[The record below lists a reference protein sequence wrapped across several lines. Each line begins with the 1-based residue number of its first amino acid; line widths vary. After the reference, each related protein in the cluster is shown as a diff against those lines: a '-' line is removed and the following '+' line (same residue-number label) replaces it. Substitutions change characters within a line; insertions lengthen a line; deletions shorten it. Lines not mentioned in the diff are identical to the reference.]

1 MQVEENVANS
11 DHFFAKILDLR
22 DIRLSVISGN
32 HDKNFTFNRRQ
43 GIERKHEIVEDPR
56 GVAGRVQ

>member
-11 DHFFAKILDLR
+11 DQFFAKILALQ

-32 HDKNFTFNRRQ
+32 HVKNFTFNRRH
-43 GIERKHEIVEDPR
+43 GD
-56 GVAGRVQ
+56 